1 MTYRVE
7 LKRSVARDLRRLD
20 KSEADRIL
28 TRLAEELPQRAA
40 SCPELTG
47 KFAGLRRFRVGE
59 YRVIFAIIGDAV
71 LVTRIAHRRDAYR
84 D

>member
-1 MTYRVE
+1 MPYRIE
-7 LKRSVARDLRRLD
+7 FKRSVARDLRRLD
-20 KSEADRIL
+20 KSEADRLL
-28 TRLAEELPQRAA
+28 TKLADELPGRAA

-47 KFAGLRRFRVGE
+47 KFAGLRKFRVGE

-71 LVTRIAHRRDAYR
+71 LVTRIAHRRDVYR